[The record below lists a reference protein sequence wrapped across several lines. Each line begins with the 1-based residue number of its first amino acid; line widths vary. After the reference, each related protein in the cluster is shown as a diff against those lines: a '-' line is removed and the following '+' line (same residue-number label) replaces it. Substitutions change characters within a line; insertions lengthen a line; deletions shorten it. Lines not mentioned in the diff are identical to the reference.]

1 MKDKIRVQTI
11 LMSRVA
17 SYTSVE
23 SVNCTNQHTPAH
35 VLQNIK
41 TIQMM
46 ETIMR
51 LLRLPQNLA
60 QVADAEIEELRVLLS
75 EVNLRLYL

>member
-1 MKDKIRVQTI
+1 
-11 LMSRVA
+11 
-17 SYTSVE
+17 
-23 SVNCTNQHTPAH
+23 
-35 VLQNIK
+35 
-41 TIQMM
+41 M